1 MNLPLG
7 FPVNFGREKLV
18 DQPMNLCALSLS
30 ASLRESKTTTRAA
43 TDGKH
48 AAPWRKEVRSDKAID
63 QVLPDRQVE
72 TLLDGGVPFCFSWDS
87 SYLFLLLMSNI
98 HN

>member
-1 MNLPLG
+1 
-7 FPVNFGREKLV
+7 
-18 DQPMNLCALSLS
+18 MNLCALCLS
-30 ASLRESKTTTRAA
+30 APLREAKTTTRAA

-63 QVLPDRQVE
+63 QELPDRQVK

-87 SYLFLLLMSNI
+87 FYLFLLLMSNI

>member
-1 MNLPLG
+1 MVVAVG
-7 FPVNFGREKLV
+7 GGRWEWEGEGR
-18 DQPMNLCALSLS
+18 
-30 ASLRESKTTTRAA
+30 LRRGTDLTQRRGEAKTTTRAA

-63 QVLPDRQVE
+63 QELPDRQVK

-87 SYLFLLLMSNI
+87 FYLFLLLMSNI

>member
-1 MNLPLG
+1 MAGVGGEREREGEGGRGTPQEGNLTQRRG
-7 FPVNFGREKLV
+7 E
-18 DQPMNLCALSLS
+18 A
-30 ASLRESKTTTRAA
+30 KTTTRAA

-63 QVLPDRQVE
+63 QELPDRQVK

-87 SYLFLLLMSNI
+87 CYLFVIDVEYS
-98 HN
+98 

>member
-1 MNLPLG
+1 MVETAYLNSPHPQYPSP
-7 FPVNFGREKLV
+7 F
-18 DQPMNLCALSLS
+18 CALCLS
-30 ASLRESKTTTRAA
+30 APLREAKTTTRET

-48 AAPWRKEVRSDKAID
+48 AAPWRKEVRSDKVID
-63 QVLPDRQVE
+63 QELPDRQVK

-87 SYLFLLLMSNI
+87 FYLFLLLMSNI

>member
-1 MNLPLG
+1 MDLPLG
-7 FPVNFGREKLV
+7 LPVNFGREKLV
-18 DQPMNLCALSLS
+18 DQPNEPLRSLP
-30 ASLRESKTTTRAA
+30 LRESKTTTRAA

-63 QVLPDRQVE
+63 QELPDRQVK

-87 SYLFLLLMSNI
+87 FYLFLLLMSNI